1 MSRTPP
7 PAASRVVHAI
17 ERVVSRV
24 PDTDVGRSPDPTR
37 RARAI
42 ANAAAVKSAVVS
54 GGLALPPGPLAVLT
68 ILPDL
73 IAIWRIQSQMVADI
87 AGAYGVEGSLSR
99 EQMIYCLFRHAA
111 SQAVRDLVTRVGSR
125 MVIRHAT
132 GEVLERV
139 LERVGVRIAKGVVSK
154 AAARWIPVIGALG
167 VGAYAY
173 YDTGQ
178 VAKTAIELFEREA
191 REASGRTAR
200 S

>member
-1 MSRTPP
+1 MSTPIP
-7 PAASRVVHAI
+7 THRAIVTRVAHAI
-17 ERVVSRV
+17 DRVIAHV
-24 PDTDVGRSPDPTR
+24 PDTDVGRSSDPMK

-42 ANAAAVKSAVVS
+42 ANTAAVKSAVVS
-54 GGLALPPGPLAVLT
+54 GGLALPPGPLAVIT

-73 IAIWRIQSQMVADI
+73 VAIWRIQSQMVADI
-87 AGAYGVEGSLSR
+87 AGTFGIEGSLSR

-125 MVIRHAT
+125 MVVRHAT
-132 GEVLERV
+132 ADVVERV
-139 LERVGVRIAKGVVSK
+139 LERVGMRLAKGVVSK

-178 VAKTAIELFEREA
+178 VAKTAIDLFSREA
-191 REASGRTAR
+191 KRV
-200 S
+200 